1 MKLKQT
7 VLAGSIMLATTLTP
21 MIDAQAEGK
30 KFNDVPQGHWSFNAI
45 TDLANKNI
53 IAGYGNGMFGFG
65 DNITRG
71 QVARM
76 IYAYL
81 KPADDPNIKNPFTDV
96 KGHMFEKEI
105 LTLTKVGIMSG
116 YGDGKFGPDNIL
128 TREQLAAVLTK
139 AFNLKATAT
148 TTFKDVEKNYWATN
162 AISALQENKIAA
174 GTGNNMFEPKQ
185 VVTREQY
192 AQFLYN
198 AINMKEKPTTEPE
211 KENNGGTTTEPEKP
225 EKENNG
231 GTTTEP
237 ENPGKDNDNGTTNQ
251 EDKAPPTLNKVEV
264 GKKTYRAGESVQV
277 SVEAEDDVSGVQYV
291 FIDIKGPGGEEKRET
306 ANYDSQTKRWVANI
320 PLSSYAQPGEYIV
333 STVVMY
339 DNADHPVVYRGGRD
353 FNANFNV
360 ENDLGSDQQ
369 PPTLNK
375 VEVGK
380 KTYKAGESVQ
390 VSVEAEDDVSGVKY
404 VFIDIKG
411 PGGEEKS
418 ETANYDSR
426 TKRWVANISLS
437 SYAQPGE
444 YIVSTVVMYD
454 NADHPVVYR
463 GGRDFNANFNVE
475 NDLGSDQQPPTLN
488 KVEVGKKTYK
498 AGESVQVS
506 VEAEDDVSGVKYVFI
521 DIKGPGGEEKSETA
535 NYDSQTK
542 KWVAN
547 IPLSSYAQS
556 GEYIVS
562 TVVMYDNADHPVVY
576 RGDRDFNVNFNVT
589 AN

>member
-1 MKLKQT
+1 
-7 VLAGSIMLATTLTP
+7 MLATTLTP
-21 MIDAQAEGK
+21 MIDAQAEDK
-30 KFNDVPQGHWSFNAI
+30 KFNDVPQDHWSFNAI

-53 IAGYGNGMFGFG
+53 VAGYGNGIFGFG

-76 IYAYL
+76 IYNYL
-81 KPADDPNIKNPFTDV
+81 KPADDPNVKNPFNDV

-105 LTLTKVGIMSG
+105 LSLSKAGIMSG
-116 YGDGKFGPDNIL
+116 YGDGNFGPDNIL
-128 TREQLAAVLTK
+128 TREQLAAVLTR

-148 TTFKDVEKNYWATN
+148 PTFKDVEKNYWATN

-174 GTGNNMFEPKQ
+174 GTGNNMFEPKM

-198 AINMKEKPTTEPE
+198 AINMKEKPITKPE
-211 KENNGGTTTEPEKP
+211 KDKNGGTTTEPNKP
-225 EKENNG
+225 EKDKNGGTTTEPNKPEKDKNGGTTTEPNKPEKDKNGGTTTEPDKPEKDKNG

-237 ENPGKDNDNGTTNQ
+237 ENPGKDNNNGTTNQ

-264 GKKTYRAGESVQV
+264 GKKTYQ
-277 SVEAEDDVSGVQYV
+277 
-291 FIDIKGPGGEEKRET
+291 
-306 ANYDSQTKRWVANI
+306 
-320 PLSSYAQPGEYIV
+320 
-333 STVVMY
+333 
-339 DNADHPVVYRGGRD
+339 
-353 FNANFNV
+353 
-360 ENDLGSDQQ
+360 
-369 PPTLNK
+369 
-375 VEVGK
+375 
-380 KTYKAGESVQ
+380 AGESVQ

-411 PGGEEKS
+411 PGGEEKR
-418 ETANYDSR
+418 ETANYDSQ
-426 TKRWVANISLS
+426 TKKWIANIPLS
-437 SYAQPGE
+437 SYAQSGE
-444 YIVSTVVMYD
+444 YIVSTIVMYD
-454 NADHPVVYR
+454 NADHPAVYW
-463 GGRDFNANFNVE
+463 GGKDFNANFNVE

-488 KVEVGKKTYK
+488 KVEVGKKTYQ

-521 DIKGPGGEEKSETA
+521 DIKGPGGEEKRETA

-542 KWVAN
+542 KWIAN

-556 GEYIVS
+556 GEYMVS
-562 TVVMYDNADHPVVY
+562 TIVMYDNADHPAVY
-576 RGDRDFNVNFNVT
+576 WGGKDFNVNFNVT